1 MLRRRLPASILC
13 GAGERRRPAGSPPL
27 VGAPQPTGGPFL
39 SPADPV
45 GEEHHAGRAP
55 RLPALLVVVSEGRGG
70 WGGSRGVSSPGAA
83 PGGHPVTGV
92 PSPVFVPRS
101 VFWDLYCAAP
111 ERRDTCEHSSEAKAF
126 HDYVSNNKFLL
137 LAVMTELGRSGSSA
151 RRQQRGSKQRRRDLA
166 ERRFITLQLCK

>member
-1 MLRRRLPASILC
+1 M
-13 GAGERRRPAGSPPL
+13 
-27 VGAPQPTGGPFL
+27 
-39 SPADPV
+39 
-45 GEEHHAGRAP
+45 
-55 RLPALLVVVSEGRGG
+55 
-70 WGGSRGVSSPGAA
+70 
-83 PGGHPVTGV
+83 
-92 PSPVFVPRS
+92 FVPRS
-101 VFWDLYCAAP
+101 VFLDLYCAAP